1 MSHAFEEKVMTC
13 RFSDAA
19 GTKSVGTHAI
29 IAVAAVALVA
39 LCLTGI
45 AAFAGLLPDSDR
57 VAIAMT
63 ATPIIDMQVDVRRTD
78 TDPGMAPQLENGRP
92 GASTD

>member
-1 MSHAFEEKVMTC
+1 MTC
-13 RFSDAA
+13 RFSDTAE
-19 GTKSVGTHAI
+19 TKSVGTSAI

-63 ATPIIDMQVDVRRTD
+63 ATPIVDIQVDVRRND
-78 TDPGMAPQLENGRP
+78 AEPRLEPQLEDGNP
-92 GASTD
+92 GASTNY